1 MQVYTPP
8 GYSKDKKYPVLY
20 LLHGIGGNER
30 EEWAKGGVPH
40 VILDNLIADKKIEP
54 MIVVLPNG
62 NATTNTA
69 AAGDPGGGGGR
80 RGFGDLTG
88 WGKPFENDLIKDII
102 PFIEANYSVKADRE
116 SRALAGLSMGGG
128 QSLNIGL
135 ANLDTFAWVGG
146 FSSAPNTKPRGG
158 TRARPG
164 EGDEAIETSLR
175 LLRQQGRLDSHQPG
189 RPRLPEGEERPA
201 HLACG

>member
-62 NATTNTA
+62 NATTN
-69 AAGDPGGGGGR
+69 
-80 RGFGDLTG
+80 
-88 WGKPFENDLIKDII
+88 
-102 PFIEANYSVKADRE
+102 
-116 SRALAGLSMGGG
+116 RA
-128 QSLNIGL
+128 
-135 ANLDTFAWVGG
+135 
-146 FSSAPNTKPRGG
+146 
-158 TRARPG
+158 
-164 EGDEAIETSLR
+164 
-175 LLRQQGRLDSHQPG
+175 
-189 RPRLPEGEERPA
+189 PA
-201 HLACG
+201 